1 MKILILFLFI
11 VNFLKCNEDVLKEVK
26 HTNSLINET
35 SPYLLQHAH
44 NPVNWYAWSDEA
56 FQLAKKENKPV
67 FLSIGYS
74 TCHWCHVMEHESFEN
89 EEIAKMMNET
99 FINIK
104 VDREERPDIDNIYMT
119 ICQML
124 TGSGGWPLTIIMTPD
139 KKPFFAGTYFP
150 PTTRFGR
157 AGMTE
162 LIPKIDSIWKNDNES
177 IIQNAN
183 EISNALK
190 NASSPTSE
198 GQFDTTIFSMAYDEF
213 LNIYD
218 EQFGGFG
225 QKPKFPTPHQ
235 LNFLLRYY
243 NRTGKEVA
251 LEMVENTLINMRMG
265 GIYDHIGKGFHRYST
280 DRQWLLPHFEKML
293 YDQATLMSA
302 YVETYL
308 TTKDEF
314 YLRTAKDILEYTTRD
329 LRSKEGAFYSA
340 EDADSEGVEGKF
352 YVWEKSEIEKVL
364 GEDSDFFCN
373 ILNIYSNGN
382 YTEEAAGHGAG
393 GNIPHLKKGINQIA
407 DEYILSEKEV
417 LSKIEL
423 LRKKLFDVR
432 EKRIHPFKDDKILTD
447 WNSLH
452 ISSIVKLYESTNDNE
467 ILQYAIDAE
476 KFIQNNLIKD
486 NELYHVYGK
495 NGANIIGNLDDYAF
509 YIQSLID
516 LYQSNFNIEY
526 LKRAITLSD
535 KTLQEF
541 YSEQE
546 KAFFFTSEKA
556 EELLVRKIEVYD
568 GAIPSG
574 NSVMLLNLL
583 RLSKIT
589 AQEKYAKIA
598 NDMINSFANLARRS
612 PTSFTQYLVAS
623 DFAYTQSY
631 EIVIVGDEL
640 KSKETQ
646 NILKVIR
653 ENFIPNKV
661 LVWKEDKE
669 SVEIE
674 KYADYTK
681 MMYSINNLPTIYV
694 CKNFMCENPT
704 NDIDLVKKYL
714 NLLK

>member
-1 MKILILFLFI
+1 MKE
-11 VNFLKCNEDVLKEVK
+11 KK

-44 NPVNWYAWSDEA
+44 NPVNWYPWSESA
-56 FQLAKKENKPV
+56 FELAKKEDKPI

-89 EEIAKMMNET
+89 EEVANLMNQT

-157 AGMTE
+157 IGMLD
-162 LIPKIDSIWKNDNES
+162 LIPKIDSVWINDKQT
-177 IIQNAN
+177 IIENAD

-190 NASSPTSE
+190 NASSPTSD

-243 NRTGKEVA
+243 KNTGKDVA

-265 GIYDHIGKGFHRYST
+265 GIFDHIGKGFHRYST

-302 YVETYL
+302 YSETYL
-308 TTKDEF
+308 VTKDEF
-314 YLRTAKDILEYTTRD
+314 YLRTAKDILDYVVRD
-329 LRSKEGAFYSA
+329 LRSKDGGFYSA
-340 EDADSEGVEGKF
+340 EDADSEGLEGKF
-352 YVWEKSEIEKVL
+352 YVWEKSEIEKIL
-364 GEDSDFFCN
+364 GKDSDFFCN
-373 ILNIYSNGN
+373 VFNIYPNGN

-393 GNIPHLKKGINQIA
+393 GNIPHLKKGINEIA
-407 DEYILSEKEV
+407 DEYKISEKDV
-417 LSKIEL
+417 LNKIEL

-432 EKRIHPFKDDKILTD
+432 EKRVHPFKDDKILTD
-447 WNSLH
+447 WNSLF
-452 ISSIVKLYESTNDNE
+452 ISSIVKLYDCNNDANTF
-467 ILQYAIDAE
+467 QYAIDAE
-476 KFIQNNLIKD
+476 NFIYKNLFKN

-495 NGANIIGNLDDYAF
+495 NGASIIANLDDYAF

-516 LYQSNFNIEY
+516 LYQATFNIDY
-526 LKRAITLSD
+526 LKRAITLTD
-535 KTLQEF
+535 KTLVEF
-541 YSEQE
+541 YSLVD
-546 KAFFFTSEKA
+546 KAFYFTSSNA

-568 GAIPSG
+568 GAIASG
-574 NSVMLLNLL
+574 NSIMILNLL
-583 RLSKIT
+583 KLSKIT
-589 AQEKYAKIA
+589 ANEKYANIA
-598 NDMINSFANLARRS
+598 NDMINSFSNLSRRS
-612 PTSFTQYLVAS
+612 PTSFTQYLVAC
-623 DFAYTQSY
+623 DFAYSQSY
-631 EIVIVGDEL
+631 EIVIVGDKL
-640 KSKETQ
+640 KNEKIKNTLKE
-646 NILKVIR
+646 IR
-653 ENFIPNKV
+653 SNFIPNKV

-669 SVEIE
+669 NTEIE
-674 KYADYTK
+674 KIAEYSK

-704 NDIDLVKKYL
+704 NDMDLVRKYL
-714 NLLK
+714 NLKK

>member
-1 MKILILFLFI
+1 MKD
-11 VNFLKCNEDVLKEVK
+11 KK

-44 NPVNWYAWSDEA
+44 NPVNWYPWSDEA
-56 FQLAKKENKPV
+56 FELANKEDKPI

-89 EEIAKMMNET
+89 EEVAKMMNKT

-124 TGSGGWPLTIIMTPD
+124 TGSGGWPLTIIMTPE

-157 AGMTE
+157 IGMLD
-162 LIPKIDSIWKNDNES
+162 LIPKIDSVWRNDKQT
-177 IIQNAN
+177 IIENAD

-198 GQFDTTIFSMAYDEF
+198 GEFDTTIFSMAYDEF

-235 LNFLLRYY
+235 LNFLLRHYK
-243 NRTGKEVA
+243 NTGKEVA

-302 YVETYL
+302 YSETYL
-308 TTKDEF
+308 ITKDEF
-314 YLRTAKDILEYTTRD
+314 YLRTAKDILDYVVRD
-329 LRSKEGAFYSA
+329 LKSKDGAFYSA
-340 EDADSEGVEGKF
+340 EDADSEGLEGKF
-352 YVWEKSEIEKVL
+352 YVWEKSEIEKIL
-364 GEDSDFFCN
+364 GKDSDFFCN
-373 ILNIYSNGN
+373 VFNIYPNGN

-393 GNIPHLKKGINQIA
+393 GNIPHLKKGIKEIA
-407 DEYILSEKEV
+407 DEYKINEKEV
-417 LSKIEL
+417 LNKIES
-423 LRKKLFDVR
+423 LRKKLFDLR
-432 EKRIHPFKDDKILTD
+432 EKRVHPFKDDKILTD
-447 WNSLH
+447 WNSLF
-452 ISSIVKLYESTNDNE
+452 ISSIVKLYDCNNDANT
-467 ILQYAIDAE
+467 LQYAIDAE
-476 KFIQNNLIKD
+476 NFIYKNLFKN

-495 NGANIIGNLDDYAF
+495 NGASIIANLDDYAF

-516 LYQSNFNIEY
+516 LYQATFNIDY
-526 LKRAITLSD
+526 LKRAITLTD
-535 KTLQEF
+535 KSLVEF
-541 YSEQE
+541 YSLVD
-546 KAFFFTSEKA
+546 KAFYFTSSNA

-568 GAIPSG
+568 GAIASG
-574 NSVMLLNLL
+574 NSIMILNLL
-583 RLSKIT
+583 KLSKIT
-589 AQEKYAKIA
+589 ANEKYSNVA
-598 NDMINSFANLARRS
+598 NDMINSFSNLSRRS
-612 PTSFTQYLVAS
+612 PTSFTQYLVAC
-623 DFAYTQSY
+623 DFAYNQSY
-631 EIVIVGDEL
+631 EIVIVGDKL
-640 KSKETQ
+640 KNEKIKNMLKE
-646 NILKVIR
+646 IR
-653 ENFIPNKV
+653 SNFIPNKV

-669 SVEIE
+669 NTEIE
-674 KYADYTK
+674 KIAEYSK

-704 NDIDLVKKYL
+704 NDMDLVRKYL
-714 NLLK
+714 NLKK

>member
-1 MKILILFLFI
+1 MKD
-11 VNFLKCNEDVLKEVK
+11 KK

-44 NPVNWYAWSDEA
+44 NPVNWYPWSDEA
-56 FQLAKKENKPV
+56 FELANKEDKPI

-89 EEIAKMMNET
+89 EEVAKMMNKT

-124 TGSGGWPLTIIMTPD
+124 TGSGGWPLTIIMTPE

-157 AGMTE
+157 IGMLD
-162 LIPKIDSIWKNDNES
+162 LIPKIDSVWRNDKQT
-177 IIQNAN
+177 IIENAD

-198 GQFDTTIFSMAYDEF
+198 GEFDTTIFSMAYDEF

-235 LNFLLRYY
+235 LNFLLRHYK
-243 NRTGKEVA
+243 NTGKEVA

-302 YVETYL
+302 YSETYL
-308 TTKDEF
+308 ITKDEF
-314 YLRTAKDILEYTTRD
+314 YLRTAKDILDYVVRD
-329 LRSKEGAFYSA
+329 LKSKDGAFYSA
-340 EDADSEGVEGKF
+340 EDADSEGLEGKF
-352 YVWEKSEIEKVL
+352 YVWEKSEIEKIL
-364 GEDSDFFCN
+364 GKDSDFFCN
-373 ILNIYSNGN
+373 VFNIYPNGN

-393 GNIPHLKKGINQIA
+393 GNIPHLKKGIKEIA
-407 DEYILSEKEV
+407 DEYKINEKEV
-417 LSKIEL
+417 LNKIES
-423 LRKKLFDVR
+423 LRKKLFDLR
-432 EKRIHPFKDDKILTD
+432 EKRVHPFKDDKILTD
-447 WNSLH
+447 WNSLF
-452 ISSIVKLYESTNDNE
+452 ISSIVKLYDCNNDANT
-467 ILQYAIDAE
+467 LQYAIDAE
-476 KFIQNNLIKD
+476 NFIYKNLFKN

-495 NGANIIGNLDDYAF
+495 NGASIIANLDDYAF

-516 LYQSNFNIEY
+516 LYQATFNIDY
-526 LKRAITLSD
+526 LKRAITLTD
-535 KTLQEF
+535 KSLVEF
-541 YSEQE
+541 YSLVD
-546 KAFFFTSEKA
+546 KAFYFTSSNA

-568 GAIPSG
+568 GAIASG
-574 NSVMLLNLL
+574 NSIMILNLL
-583 RLSKIT
+583 KLSKIT
-589 AQEKYAKIA
+589 ANEKYSNVA
-598 NDMINSFANLARRS
+598 NDMINSFSNLSRRS
-612 PTSFTQYLVAS
+612 PTSFTQYLVAC
-623 DFAYTQSY
+623 DFAYNQSY
-631 EIVIVGDEL
+631 EIVIVGDKL
-640 KSKETQ
+640 KNEKIKNMLKE
-646 NILKVIR
+646 IR
-653 ENFIPNKV
+653 SNFIPNKV

-669 SVEIE
+669 NTEIE
-674 KYADYTK
+674 KIAEYSK
-681 MMYSINNLPTIYV
+681 MIYSINNLPTIYV

-704 NDIDLVKKYL
+704 NDMDLVRKYL
-714 NLLK
+714 NLKK

>member
-11 VNFLKCNEDVLKEVK
+11 FNYLKCNEDVLKDKK

-44 NPVNWYAWSDEA
+44 NPVNWYPWSDEA
-56 FQLAKKENKPV
+56 FELANKEDKPI

-89 EEIAKMMNET
+89 EEVAKMMNKT

-124 TGSGGWPLTIIMTPD
+124 TGSGGWPLTIIMTPE

-157 AGMTE
+157 IGMLD
-162 LIPKIDSIWKNDNES
+162 LIPKIDSVWRNDKQT
-177 IIQNAN
+177 IIENAD

-198 GQFDTTIFSMAYDEF
+198 GEFDTTIFSMAYDEF

-235 LNFLLRYY
+235 LNFLLRHYK
-243 NRTGKEVA
+243 NTGKEVA

-302 YVETYL
+302 YSETYL
-308 TTKDEF
+308 ITKDEF
-314 YLRTAKDILEYTTRD
+314 YLRTAKDILDYVVRD
-329 LRSKEGAFYSA
+329 LKSKDGAFYSA
-340 EDADSEGVEGKF
+340 EDADSEGLEGKF
-352 YVWEKSEIEKVL
+352 YVWEKSEIEKIL
-364 GEDSDFFCN
+364 GKDSDFFCN
-373 ILNIYSNGN
+373 VFNIYPNGN

-393 GNIPHLKKGINQIA
+393 GNIPHLKKGIKEIA
-407 DEYILSEKEV
+407 DEYKINEKEV
-417 LSKIEL
+417 LNKIES
-423 LRKKLFDVR
+423 LRKKLFDLR
-432 EKRIHPFKDDKILTD
+432 EKRVHPFKDDKILTD
-447 WNSLH
+447 WNSLF
-452 ISSIVKLYESTNDNE
+452 ISSIVKLYDCNNDANT
-467 ILQYAIDAE
+467 LQYAIDAE
-476 KFIQNNLIKD
+476 NFIYKNLFKN

-495 NGANIIGNLDDYAF
+495 NGASIIANLDDYAF

-516 LYQSNFNIEY
+516 LYQATFNIDY
-526 LKRAITLSD
+526 LKRAITLTD
-535 KTLQEF
+535 KSLVEF
-541 YSEQE
+541 YSLVD
-546 KAFFFTSEKA
+546 KAFYFTSSNA

-568 GAIPSG
+568 GAIASG
-574 NSVMLLNLL
+574 NSIMILNLL
-583 RLSKIT
+583 KLSKIT
-589 AQEKYAKIA
+589 ANEKYSNVA
-598 NDMINSFANLARRS
+598 NDMINSFSNLSRRS
-612 PTSFTQYLVAS
+612 PTSFTQYLVAC
-623 DFAYTQSY
+623 DFAYNQSY
-631 EIVIVGDEL
+631 EIVIVGDKL
-640 KSKETQ
+640 KNEKIKNMLKE
-646 NILKVIR
+646 IR
-653 ENFIPNKV
+653 SNFIPNKV

-669 SVEIE
+669 NTEIE
-674 KYADYTK
+674 KIAEYSK

-704 NDIDLVKKYL
+704 NDMDLVRKYL
-714 NLLK
+714 NLKK